1 MKRSLEVLALL
12 ALFPAT
18 ACYSYRTIH
27 LEDVRP
33 DLAIRLRV
41 TPEATG
47 HVARVLG
54 YLTQD
59 VEGTFV
65 SLRQDTILL
74 TVATPTAPE
83 SRTIQ
88 LLYQRL
94 DIPVSQVIEV
104 QERTLDRGR
113 TYACVAAGV
122 AGAAGVAVWHR
133 GNAAAGRQPAGA
145 GPAAPSAGSP
155 PPGALTPPSPR
166 STFARSPSG

>member
-122 AGAAGVAVWHR
+122 AGAAGVAVWAFT
-133 GNAAAGRQPAGA
+133 GVFG
-145 GPAAPSAGSP
+145 GSTGETP
-155 PPGALTPPSPR
+155 PPVDNRLVPAPLLLPLGHLR
-166 STFARSPSG
+166 LGR